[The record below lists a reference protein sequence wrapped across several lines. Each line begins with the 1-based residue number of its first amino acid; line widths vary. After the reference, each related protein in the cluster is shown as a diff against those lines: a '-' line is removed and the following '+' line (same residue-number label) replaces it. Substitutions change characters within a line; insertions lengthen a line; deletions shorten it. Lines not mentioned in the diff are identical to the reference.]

1 MVIKKSYYKLQF
13 LETGKHTENVL
24 KDIFKRHVMASRS
37 SHLVAVFCENHVTE
51 ISKGLI
57 VQELVTDLFNP

>member
-1 MVIKKSYYKLQF
+1 MVIKKSYYKLQY
-13 LETGKHTENVL
+13 LETVKHAENVL

-37 SHLVAVFCENHVTE
+37 SHLVVVFCENHVTE